1 MSGIVGIF
9 ASIGEHIPFTKSE
22 KRGRADSEGSVCS
35 FHYRGTVLLLIAFS
49 ILVTTTEW
57 IAGIHN
63 HLKEIIER
71 NTKIFNIPIKVSK
84 M

>member
-22 KRGRADSEGSVCS
+22 KRYRADTEGSVCS
-35 FHYRGTVLLLIAFS
+35 FHYRGTVLLLLAFS

-63 HLKEIIER
+63 YLKDTI
-71 NTKIFNIPIKVSK
+71 
-84 M
+84 